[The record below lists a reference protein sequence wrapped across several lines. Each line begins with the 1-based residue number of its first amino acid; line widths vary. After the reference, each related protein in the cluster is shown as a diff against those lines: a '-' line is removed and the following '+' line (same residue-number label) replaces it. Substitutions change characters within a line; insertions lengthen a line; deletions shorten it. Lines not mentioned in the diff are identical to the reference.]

1 MYDKFKNVYLN
12 HKKFLLKKTDINIHK
27 KNCKESNTKIGQKQK
42 IKSLIITKMLFC
54 KCSGQNSAQ

>member
-1 MYDKFKNVYLN
+1 MYDKCKNVYLN

-42 IKSLIITKMLFC
+42 NKISDYHKDAVL
-54 KCSGQNSAQ
+54 